1 MFIIFPHVQNFPII
15 NMTHQS
21 GKFSIINKP
30 TQTYHYHP
38 RSQQFYIRVHCQCCT
53 FCELGKKHHDVYPLS
68 QYHTE
73 FSHFPKILCVWLIL
87 ICPWQLLI
95 FLLSSSLLPFSE
107 CHMCCASSLSC
118 VRLFVTP
125 WSVHGDSP
133 GKNTEVGCH
142 SLFRGIFPTQGS
154 NPGLLHCRKIL
165 YHLSHQGSPQL
176 QYLRFL
182 PHLMTCEFI

>member
-1 MFIIFPHVQNFPII
+1 MFIIFPHMQNFPII

-38 RSQQFYIRVHCQCCT
+38 RSQQFYVRVHCQCCT
-53 FCELGKKHHDVYPLS
+53 FCELGKKIMMCIHCLS
-68 QYHTE
+68 IIQNFLT
-73 FSHFPKILCVWLIL
+73 FLKSCVWLIL
-87 ICPWQLLI
+87 ICPLQPWQLLI

-142 SLFRGIFPTQGS
+142 SLLQGIFPTQGS

-176 QYLRFL
+176 YVFKVSSSFDDL
-182 PHLMTCEFI
+182 

>member
-1 MFIIFPHVQNFPII
+1 MLISFICQSNFKFTAKEQSSHMFIIFPHMQNFPII

-73 FSHFPKILCVWLIL
+73 FSHFPKILCLANPHLPPPALATIDLFTVFIAFAFFRMSHVLRFITQL
-87 ICPWQLLI
+87 CPTLCDPMVCPWG
-95 FLLSSSLLPFSE
+95 FSRQE
-107 CHMCCASSLSC
+107 
-118 VRLFVTP
+118 
-125 WSVHGDSP
+125 
-133 GKNTEVGCH
+133 
-142 SLFRGIFPTQGS
+142 
-154 NPGLLHCRKIL
+154 
-165 YHLSHQGSPQL
+165 Y
-176 QYLRFL
+176 
-182 PHLMTCEFI
+182 